1 MFTSIKEVA
10 SLLSMQ
16 MAMSKYFP
24 SMEKIYDTVASAEK
38 TTTEV
43 FDSIRKRIT
52 DLEDLYKDK
61 GESTLEAKFGLQ

>member
-10 SLLSMQ
+10 ALLSMQ

-24 SMEKIYDTVASAEK
+24 SMEKFYDAVASAEK

-43 FDSIRKRIT
+43 FDSIRKRII
-52 DLEDLYKDK
+52 DLEDFYLDND
-61 GESTLEAKFGLQ
+61 ETNLEAKFGLQ

>member
-10 SLLSMQ
+10 ALLSMQ

-24 SMEKIYDTVASAEK
+24 SMEKFYDAVASAEK

-52 DLEDLYKDK
+52 DLEDYYLDND
-61 GESTLEAKFGLQ
+61 ENTLEAKFGLQ